1 MEAIAALILLGALA
15 YFWTEYGKEFRK
27 RFWMWITEKSPYYKV
42 ATNISLTSKALK
54 KYTNEA
60 LIRKLME
67 LEAQN
72 RALESK
78 LKEIESKIT
87 AQKEFKEEV
96 ENQENEKIKEVLNLD
111 PILKPLDPIKVY
123 DADGVFRGYLDSI
136 RGTFSEAYIL
146 VRTKDNELLI
156 FGPDELT
163 NMLLNETSFADQI
176 RNGILMIAYDRYNRK
191 VSPAYVRVHI

>member
-1 MEAIAALILLGALA
+1 METIALILIIGAIY
-15 YFWTEYGKEFRK
+15 YFWKEYGDDIKK
-27 RFWMWITEKSPYYKV
+27 RFWMWITSKSPYFKV
-42 ATNISLTSKALK
+42 ATNMSLTSKALR

-60 LIRKLME
+60 LIRKLVE

-72 RALESK
+72 RALESQLREIQEK
-78 LKEIESKIT
+78 LAASK
-87 AQKEFKEEV
+87 QFDEEV
-96 ENQENEKIKEVLNLD
+96 KQQQDEKISEIMKQE
-111 PILKPLDPIKVY
+111 PILKPLEPIRVY

-146 VRTKDNELLI
+146 VRTKENELLI
-156 FGPDELT
+156 FGPDELQ
-163 NMLLNETSFADQI
+163 NLILNETSFADQI